1 MLNNNYIQIQQP
13 TSDLQTMNGAQKI
26 LFSWLVLK
34 IIDSWCLHNILVV
47 VIVTIYDIFSTFLD
61 GWRIEE
67 YRMYNTI
74 YINEDSSHET

>member
-61 GWRIEE
+61 G
-67 YRMYNTI
+67 
-74 YINEDSSHET
+74 